1 MSENSVRN
9 CFLARKFENARD
21 GGAIS
26 FDAKGQNNN
35 IGSATVQNIKKT
47 PTVVLPK
54 EAATAKPV
62 FPMPGWR
69 GRQA

>member
-1 MSENSVRN
+1 MT
-9 CFLARKFENARD
+9 
-21 GGAIS
+21 GGTIS

-35 IGSATVQNIKKT
+35 IASAMVQNLKKT
-47 PTVVLPK
+47 PTVVLPR
-54 EAATAKPV
+54 EAAQAKPV